1 MNDVQTIMTKVLVA
15 LVPAAAVHVWLFGPG
30 LLVNCAIAVA
40 AALVAEAAMLRL
52 RDRPL
57 VPALYDVSA
66 PVTAVLL
73 AFALPPLVPWWI
85 PVVGTLFAIV
95 VAKQLFGGI
104 GFNPFN
110 PAMAGYVV
118 LLISFPVEMTRWPVP
133 FDGITAAT
141 PLDQLRAGIAAGEPV
156 SAITADPMFGAL
168 AGAGWE
174 WLSLAVLV
182 GGLWLLS
189 QRVIRWPIPF
199 AVLGSL
205 AVVATV
211 FWLIDPERFASPA
224 FHLAGGATMLC
235 AFFIATD
242 PVTAATTPRGRIVY
256 GVGIGVLIWVLRSFG
271 NYPDGV
277 AFAVLLMNMAAP
289 ALDHFLRPRGAHAR

>member
-1 MNDVQTIMTKVLVA
+1 MNDVQVIMTKVLVA
-15 LVPAAAVHVWLFGPG
+15 LIPAAAVHVWLFGPG
-30 LLVNCAIAVA
+30 LLLNCAIAVA
-40 AALVAEAAMLRL
+40 AALVAEAAMLKL
-52 RDRPL
+52 RARPL
-57 VPALYDVSA
+57 TPALVDLSA

-73 AFALPPLVPWWI
+73 AFALPPLIPWWI

-118 LLISFPVEMTRWPVP
+118 LLISFPIEMTRWPTP

-141 PLDQLRAGIAAGEPV
+141 PLDRIHEVAV
-156 SAITADPMFGAL
+156 ITG
-168 AGAGWE
+168 GWE

-189 QRVIRWPIPF
+189 QRVIRWPIPLT
-199 AVLGSL
+199 VLGSL
-205 AVVATV
+205 TVIATA
-211 FWLIDPERFASPA
+211 FWLLDPARFASPL

-256 GVGIGVLIWVLRSFG
+256 GIGIGTLIWVLRNFG

-289 ALDHFLRPRGAHAR
+289 ALDHFLGPRGEHAR

>member
-1 MNDVQTIMTKVLVA
+1 MNDVRTIMAKVLVA

-30 LLVNCAIAVA
+30 LLVNCALAVT
-40 AALVAEAAMLRL
+40 AALASEAAMLKL

-57 VPALYDVSA
+57 APALYDLSA

-85 PVVGTLFAIV
+85 PVIGTLFAIV
-95 VAKQLFGGI
+95 VAKQLYGGI

-118 LLISFPVEMTRWPVP
+118 LLISFPVEMTQWPRP
-133 FDGITAAT
+133 FDGVTAAT
-141 PLDQLRAGIAAGEPV
+141 PLDRVNDAV
-156 SAITADPMFGAL
+156 AITG
-168 AGAGWE
+168 GWE
-174 WLSLAVLV
+174 WLSLAVLA
-182 GGLWLLS
+182 GGLWLLA
-189 QRVIRWPIPF
+189 QRVIRWPIPVT
-199 AVLGSL
+199 VLGSL
-205 AVVATV
+205 VVLSTAS
-211 FWLIDPERFASPA
+211 WLIDAERFASPL

-242 PVTAATTPRGRIVY
+242 PVTAATTPRGRILY
-256 GVGIGVLIWVLRSFG
+256 GIGIGTLVWVLRNFG

-289 ALDHFLRPRGAHAR
+289 ALDHFNRPRGVHAR

>member
-1 MNDVQTIMTKVLVA
+1 MNDVQAIMVKVLVA

-30 LLVNCAIAVA
+30 LLVNCALATA
-40 AALVAEAAMLRL
+40 AALVAEAAMLRA
-52 RDRPL
+52 RGKPL
-57 VPALYDVSA
+57 APALYDFSA

-73 AFALPPLVPWWI
+73 AFALPPLVPWWL
-85 PVVGTLFAIV
+85 PVLGALFAIV
-95 VAKQLFGGI
+95 VAKQLYGGI

-118 LLISFPVEMTRWPVP
+118 LLISFPVEMTRWPRP
-133 FDGITAAT
+133 FDGVTAAT
-141 PLDQLRAGIAAGEPV
+141 PLDRANDVAV
-156 SAITADPMFGAL
+156 ITG
-168 AGAGWE
+168 GWE
-174 WLSLAVLV
+174 WLSLAVLA
-182 GGLWLLS
+182 GGLWLLW
-189 QRVIRWPIPF
+189 QRVIRWPIPA

-205 AVVATV
+205 AALATV
-211 FWLIDPERFASPA
+211 AWLADPAQFESPL

-242 PVTAATTPRGRIVY
+242 PVTAATTPRGRVLY
-256 GVGIGVLIWVLRSFG
+256 GIGIGALIWMLRSFG

-289 ALDHFLRPRGAHAR
+289 ALDHFNRPRPADAR